1 MPSHLMIDI
10 ESLDTSP
17 NCVILTIGVVK
28 FNPKGNGVLDRLEL
42 KPTIEDQ
49 TEIYN
54 RIINED
60 TLRWW
65 SQQSPEALNAAFNEQ
80 GRMSLKECMEV
91 LYHYCWNQDAV
102 WANGAPF
109 DVVVM
114 ETAFRQTLTDKPNP
128 IPWPFY
134 TVRDT
139 RTLFEIAGV
148 KLKDKKYGTK
158 TTHNAVEDA
167 EHQAIVVQD
176 AYQKLIAA
184 GLMKP

>member
-28 FNPKGNGVLDRLEL
+28 FNPKGTGVLDRLEL

-49 TEIYN
+49 TEVYN

-80 GRMSLKECMEV
+80 GRMSLKECMKV

-114 ETAFRQTLTDKPNP
+114 ETAFRQTLTDRPNP